1 MSPELM
7 KGVLKGDFVP
17 GEIHRESKYLYAKG
31 SEVFLLHSPDGK
43 TWVMQSY
50 ATEVDKDLSFDQLP
64 NLASKLSLP
73 EGFKFD
79 AKTLTKDL
87 TIDPRKA
94 DGLAHIVRD
103 NLHDVYEGCGFDA
116 ACDYTP

>member
-1 MSPELM
+1 
-7 KGVLKGDFVP
+7 
-17 GEIHRESKYLYAKG
+17 
-31 SEVFLLHSPDGK
+31 
-43 TWVMQSY
+43 MQSY
-50 ATEVDKDLSFDQLP
+50 ATEVDKDLSFDQLS

-73 EGFKFD
+73 EGFKFEV
-79 AKTLTKDL
+79 KTLTKDL

-116 ACDYTP
+116 ACNYTP